1 MKKRTWLI
9 KYRNKKGLSQSE
21 VAKLTDITQQMYCYI
36 ENGERRPSPDLAQ
49 RIAKIL
55 NFDWTKF
62 FKKEK

>member
-9 KYRNKKGLSQSE
+9 KYRNQKGLTRLE
-21 VAKLTDITQQMYCYI
+21 VSKLTDITQQMYYYI

-49 RIAKIL
+49 KIAKVL